1 MQITR
6 LVFIVPF
13 AVCAAVCTPSLA
25 KNSSLNSHANANAQ
39 KVEEQPAAQGCHAYQ
54 QASDGSW
61 VELSCQEGAPSAQ
74 ALPRGRSVSR
84 IPGEQD
90 R

>member
-6 LVFIVPF
+6 LVFIVSF
-13 AVCAAVCTPSLA
+13 AVCAAASVPGLA
-25 KNSSLNSHANANAQ
+25 KNASVNSHANANAQ

-61 VELSCQEGAPSAQ
+61 VELSCQEGGSTQAPV
-74 ALPRGRSVSR
+74 RGRSATR
-84 IPGEQD
+84 IPDE
-90 R
+90 RAR

>member
-6 LVFIVPF
+6 LVFIVSVVLF
-13 AVCAAVCTPSLA
+13 AAVSVPSLA
-25 KNSSLNSHANANAQ
+25 KNSSLNSHANANAH
-39 KVEEQPAAQGCHAYQ
+39 KVDDQPVAQGCHAYQ

-61 VELSCQEGAPSAQ
+61 VELSCQEGGPTAQ
-74 ALPRGRSVSR
+74 ATVRGRSVTR
-84 IPGEQD
+84 IPDEPA